1 MIVRQKRLPNNRSV
15 IAFAKTILR
24 PTECGMV
31 FFCLPDVLLFT
42 QSLSSDRYDGFND
55 NPY

>member
-31 FFCLPDVLLFT
+31 FFVCLTFCFFT
-42 QSLSSDRYDGFND
+42 QILSSDRYDGFND